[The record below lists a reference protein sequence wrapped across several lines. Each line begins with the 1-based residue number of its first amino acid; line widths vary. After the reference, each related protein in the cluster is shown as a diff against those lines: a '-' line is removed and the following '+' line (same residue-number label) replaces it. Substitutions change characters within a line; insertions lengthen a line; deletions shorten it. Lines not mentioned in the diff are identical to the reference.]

1 MSSSEPLAFI
11 SYRRTDSSA
20 ASRWLAHTI
29 SQTFGATSVFIDTES
44 IRMSDDWAERIDE
57 ALRSAT
63 LLMPVIGPGW
73 LAATDQYHRR
83 RIDNPDDWVFNEIRH
98 ALEAKIRIL
107 PVLLSRTPMPD
118 RDAFP
123 QAIRHLARFQGFE
136 LRDERWESDLSTLLA
151 QMTEWGFRRASAD
164 VVRYPR
170 PQVTLRELTDTE
182 LHAEL
187 QRLPGWVPVT
197 SDLPGG
203 QGRQRTEICKLYEF
217 ASFEDAVA
225 FMGAAV
231 PKIAAMQHHPRWQ
244 NIWRTV
250 VVWLSTWDI
259 GHKPSALDLE
269 LATHLESLRSMYA
282 QPRRGTARPAP

>member
-1 MSSSEPLAFI
+1 MPSIEPLAFI
-11 SYRRTDSSA
+11 SYRRVDSSA
-20 ASRWLAHTI
+20 ASRWLASTI
-29 SQTFGATSVFIDTES
+29 ARTFGPQSVFIDTES
-44 IRMSDDWAERIDE
+44 IRMSDDWADRIE
-57 ALRSAT
+57 HALRTAT
-63 LLMPVIGPGW
+63 LLIPVIGPGW
-73 LAATDQYHRR
+73 LAASDEYRRR

-107 PVLLSRTPMPD
+107 PVLLSRTPMPA

-123 QAIRHLARFQGFE
+123 EAIRQLARFQGFE
-136 LRDERWESDLSTLLA
+136 LRDERWESDLATLLA
-151 QMTEWGFRRASAD
+151 QMTEWGFRRASTD

-170 PQVTLRELTDTE
+170 PQVTLRELTDAE
-182 LHAEL
+182 LHGEL

-197 SDLPGG
+197 SELPGG
-203 QGRQRTEICKLYEF
+203 QGRHRTEICKSYEF
-217 ASFEDAVA
+217 ASFEDAIA

-250 VVWLSTWDI
+250 MVWLSTWDI

-269 LATHLESLRSMYA
+269 LAAHLESLRANYA
-282 QPRRGTARPAP
+282 PPRPGTSGPR